1 MVNNHYDNEKL
12 NIREAVLN
20 ESLFTEYM
28 RRHGMTV
35 KKKKNSKCETTDDF
49 ILMKFDYNVPAEEN
63 RDKDKVGASQ
73 LRYMYYDYENS
84 DSTDEDNI
92 NKKVEIH
99 WPIYDKESGRVIYEK
114 KPIIYRRLMRSP
126 GKAKEG
132 DCIFVRKELYD
143 IAIKY
148 ITMSLCDHM
157 PDKNAKIVELSAY
170 DTLVTATAIGYINIP
185 LDKILILQDEEVKAK
200 VPAVSVEV
208 ENGRCAVKRSSDRQ
222 EASNILWD
230 GMGLVDESM
239 FPDNMNGFIYCRSH
253 FFKACLFRGNIQQFF
268 KDYYKDDYNTA
279 YITDMFG
286 NKRKVSD
293 IAVITTNNA
302 IKWIKFTDLM
312 GGTLQKA
319 YSYYERIMEKY
330 ENQFAIVKTGHKSK
344 WGNIQRSS
352 YQINNSLPCLEE
364 DKLEAIAK
372 TSIDFCSRLKENH
385 SDFID
390 YLKLDS
396 QDYSINKV
404 LVVLDEYN
412 KNFKDTEYFRK
423 KKTSIISGLKRKMM
437 EGKLLQTGD
446 NLTIC
451 GNPVALLYKSVG
463 INYRHEQCFEAK
475 DDVIQCYTER
485 FGEGEYLAGFR
496 SPHNSPNNIVY
507 LENVYPEKLMRY
519 FPKLGENVIVING
532 IGTDVQS
539 RLNGQDLD
547 SDMVYVTNQP
557 QILKA
562 ARIAYKEYPTII
574 NNIPC
579 DSVSTYDNDPK
590 SYAKMDIK
598 ISSAQMGVGYSS
610 NLAQMALSYY
620 YDELYRTGQRSKEL
634 EDVFI
639 ICSVLAQCAID
650 SAKRTFA
657 VNVMGELI
665 KMRSLECMK
674 KYYETINNKDNSK
687 KDVPQVPE
695 FYAKNQKNN
704 KKTKTNENY
713 VVRDF
718 YCPMQILHDIIEN
731 KVTDSRKNSRKT
743 CKFKEVFDY
752 KPGKSVKRNYG
763 KQINKIEEIT
773 NGYIEGLHRLNPD
786 EESYFQDR
794 KSLYED
800 YINRIKKYRINKE
813 TMEYLIDFSFK
824 NPKICDHMLIALYNN
839 NADIFLKCFKKCP
852 QDN

>member
-84 DSTDEDNI
+84 DNTDEDSI

-620 YDELYRTGQRSKEL
+620 YDELYRTGKRSKEL

-657 VNVMGELI
+657 VNVMGELM

-704 KKTKTNENY
+704 KKSKTNKNY

-731 KVTDSRKNSRKT
+731 KVTDSRRNSRRT
-743 CKFKEVFDY
+743 CKLKEVFDY

-763 KQINKIEEIT
+763 RQIDKIEEIT

-786 EESYFQDR
+786 EESYFQER

-839 NADIFLKCFKKCP
+839 NSDIFLKCFKKCP

>member
-1 MVNNHYDNEKL
+1 MVNNHYDNAKL

-63 RDKDKVGASQ
+63 RDKVGASQ

-84 DSTDEDNI
+84 DNTDEDNI

-99 WPIYDKESGRVIYEK
+99 WPIYDKESGRIIYEK

-208 ENGRCAVKRSSDRQ
+208 ENGRCAVKRSSDRR
-222 EASNILWD
+222 EVSNILWD
-230 GMGLVDESM
+230 GMGLIDESI
-239 FPDNMNGFIYCRSH
+239 FSDNMNGFIYCRSH

-579 DSVSTYDNDPK
+579 DSGSTYDNDPK

-620 YDELYRTGQRSKEL
+620 YDELYRTGKRSKEL

>member
-1 MVNNHYDNEKL
+1 MVNNHYDNAKL

-63 RDKDKVGASQ
+63 RDKVGASQ

-84 DSTDEDNI
+84 DNTDEDNI

-99 WPIYDKESGRVIYEK
+99 WPIYDKESGRIIYEK

-208 ENGRCAVKRSSDRQ
+208 ENGRCAVKRSSDRR
-222 EASNILWD
+222 EVSNILWD
-230 GMGLVDESM
+230 GMGLIDESI

-268 KDYYKDDYNTA
+268 KDYYIEDYNTA

-485 FGEGEYLAGFR
+485 FDEGEYLAGFR
-496 SPHNSPNNIVY
+496 SPHNSPNNIIY

-620 YDELYRTGQRSKEL
+620 YDELYRTGKRSKEL

-704 KKTKTNENY
+704 KKSKTNENY

-731 KVTDSRKNSRKT
+731 KVTDSRRNSRKT
-743 CKFKEVFDY
+743 CKLKEVFDY
-752 KPGKSVKRNYG
+752 RPGKSVKRNYG

>member
-1 MVNNHYDNEKL
+1 MVNNHYDNAKL

-63 RDKDKVGASQ
+63 RDKVGASQ

-84 DSTDEDNI
+84 DNTDEDNI

-170 DTLVTATAIGYINIP
+170 DTLVTATAIGYINIS

-208 ENGRCAVKRSSDRQ
+208 ENGRCAVKRSSDRR
-222 EASNILWD
+222 EVSNVLWD

-239 FPDNMNGFIYCRSH
+239 FLDNMNGFIYCRSH

-268 KDYYKDDYNTA
+268 KDYYKEDYNTA

-364 DKLEAIAK
+364 DKLEVIAK
-372 TSIDFCSRLKENH
+372 TSIDFCNRLKENH

-412 KNFKDTEYFRK
+412 KSFKDTEYFRK
-423 KKTSIISGLKRKMM
+423 KKTAIISGLKRKMM

-446 NLTIC
+446 NLIIC

-463 INYRHEQCFEAK
+463 IDYRYEQCFEVK

-485 FGEGEYLAGFR
+485 FDEGEYLAGFR
-496 SPHNSPNNIVY
+496 SPHNSPNNIIY

-620 YDELYRTGQRSKEL
+620 YDELYRTGKRSKEL

-704 KKTKTNENY
+704 KKSKTNENY

-731 KVTDSRKNSRKT
+731 KVTDSRRNSRKT

-752 KPGKSVKRNYG
+752 RPGKSVKRNYG
-763 KQINKIEEIT
+763 RQITKIEEIT

-786 EESYFQDR
+786 EESYYQER

-800 YINRIKKYRINKE
+800 YVNRIKKYKINKE

>member
-1 MVNNHYDNEKL
+1 MVNNHYDNAKL

-63 RDKDKVGASQ
+63 RDKVGASQ

-84 DSTDEDNI
+84 DNTDEDNI
-92 NKKVEIH
+92 NKKIEIH

-132 DCIFVRKELYD
+132 DCIFIRKELYD

-148 ITMSLCDHM
+148 IAMSLCDHM

-208 ENGRCAVKRSSDRQ
+208 ENGRCAVKRSSDRR
-222 EASNILWD
+222 EVSNVLWD
-230 GMGLVDESM
+230 GMGLVDESI
-239 FPDNMNGFIYCRSH
+239 FPDNMSGFIYCRSH

-268 KDYYKDDYNTA
+268 KDYYKEDYNTA

-364 DKLEAIAK
+364 DKLEVIAK
-372 TSIDFCSRLKENH
+372 TSIDFCNRLKENH

-412 KNFKDTEYFRK
+412 KSFKDTEYFRK
-423 KKTSIISGLKRKMM
+423 KKTAIISGLKRKMM

-446 NLTIC
+446 NLIIC

-463 INYRHEQCFEAK
+463 IDYRYEQCFEVK

-485 FGEGEYLAGFR
+485 FDEGEYLAGFR
-496 SPHNSPNNIVY
+496 SPHNSPNNIIY

-620 YDELYRTGQRSKEL
+620 YDELYRTGKRSKEL

-704 KKTKTNENY
+704 KKSKTNENY

-731 KVTDSRKNSRKT
+731 KVTDSRRNSRKT
-743 CKFKEVFDY
+743 CKLKEVFDY
-752 KPGKSVKRNYG
+752 RPGKSVKRNYG

>member
-1 MVNNHYDNEKL
+1 MVNNHYDNAKL

-49 ILMKFDYNVPAEEN
+49 ILMKFDYNVPAQEN
-63 RDKDKVGASQ
+63 RDKVGASQ

-170 DTLVTATAIGYINIP
+170 DTLVTATAIGYINIS

-590 SYAKMDIK
+590 SYGKMDIK

-620 YDELYRTGQRSKEL
+620 YDELYRTGKRSKEL

-839 NADIFLKCFKKCP
+839 NTDIFLKCFKKCP

>member
-1 MVNNHYDNEKL
+1 MVNNHYDNAKL

-63 RDKDKVGASQ
+63 RDKVGASQ

-84 DSTDEDNI
+84 DNTDEDNI

-99 WPIYDKESGRVIYEK
+99 WPIYDKESGRIIYEK

-208 ENGRCAVKRSSDRQ
+208 ENGRCAVKRSSDRR
-222 EASNILWD
+222 EVSNILWD
-230 GMGLVDESM
+230 GMGLIDESI
-239 FPDNMNGFIYCRSH
+239 FSDNMNGFIYCRSH

-396 QDYSINKV
+396 QDYSNTS
-404 LVVLDEYN
+404 E
-412 KNFKDTEYFRK
+412 RK
-423 KKTSIISGLKRKMM
+423 KH
-437 EGKLLQTGD
+437 Q
-446 NLTIC
+446 
-451 GNPVALLYKSVG
+451 
-463 INYRHEQCFEAK
+463 
-475 DDVIQCYTER
+475 
-485 FGEGEYLAGFR
+485 
-496 SPHNSPNNIVY
+496 
-507 LENVYPEKLMRY
+507 
-519 FPKLGENVIVING
+519 
-532 IGTDVQS
+532 
-539 RLNGQDLD
+539 
-547 SDMVYVTNQP
+547 
-557 QILKA
+557 
-562 ARIAYKEYPTII
+562 
-574 NNIPC
+574 
-579 DSVSTYDNDPK
+579 
-590 SYAKMDIK
+590 
-598 ISSAQMGVGYSS
+598 
-610 NLAQMALSYY
+610 
-620 YDELYRTGQRSKEL
+620 
-634 EDVFI
+634 
-639 ICSVLAQCAID
+639 
-650 SAKRTFA
+650 
-657 VNVMGELI
+657 
-665 KMRSLECMK
+665 
-674 KYYETINNKDNSK
+674 
-687 KDVPQVPE
+687 
-695 FYAKNQKNN
+695 
-704 KKTKTNENY
+704 
-713 VVRDF
+713 
-718 YCPMQILHDIIEN
+718 
-731 KVTDSRKNSRKT
+731 
-743 CKFKEVFDY
+743 
-752 KPGKSVKRNYG
+752 
-763 KQINKIEEIT
+763 
-773 NGYIEGLHRLNPD
+773 
-786 EESYFQDR
+786 
-794 KSLYED
+794 
-800 YINRIKKYRINKE
+800 
-813 TMEYLIDFSFK
+813 
-824 NPKICDHMLIALYNN
+824 
-839 NADIFLKCFKKCP
+839 
-852 QDN
+852 

>member
-35 KKKKNSKCETTDDF
+35 KKKKNSKCELIDDF
-49 ILMKFDYNVPAEEN
+49 ILMKFDYDVPAKEN
-63 RDKDKVGASQ
+63 RDKVGASQ

-84 DSTDEDNI
+84 DNTDEDSI

-620 YDELYRTGQRSKEL
+620 YDELYRTGKRSKEL

-704 KKTKTNENY
+704 KKSKTNKNY

-731 KVTDSRKNSRKT
+731 KVTDSRRNSRRT
-743 CKFKEVFDY
+743 CKLKEVFDY

-763 KQINKIEEIT
+763 RQIDKIEEIT

-786 EESYFQDR
+786 EESYFQER

-839 NADIFLKCFKKCP
+839 NSDIFLKCFKKCP

>member
-28 RRHGMTV
+28 RKHGMTV

-84 DSTDEDNI
+84 DNTDEDNI

-99 WPIYDKESGRVIYEK
+99 WPIYDKESGRIIYEK

-185 LDKILILQDEEVKAK
+185 LDKILILQDEKVKAR

-208 ENGRCAVKRSSDRQ
+208 EKGRCVVKRSADRR
-222 EASNILWD
+222 EVSNILWD
-230 GMGLVDESM
+230 GMGLIDESI

-364 DKLEAIAK
+364 DKLEVIAK
-372 TSIDFCSRLKENH
+372 ASIDFCNRLKENH

-532 IGTDVQS
+532 ISTDVQS

-557 QILKA
+557 QILEA

-579 DSVSTYDNDPK
+579 DGVSIYGNDPK

-620 YDELYRTGQRSKEL
+620 YDELYRTGKRLKEL

-657 VNVMGELI
+657 VNVMGELM

-674 KYYETINNKDNSK
+674 KYYETIKRKDDSK

-704 KKTKTNENY
+704 KKSKINENY

-731 KVTDSRKNSRKT
+731 KVTDSRRNSRKT

-752 KPGKSVKRNYG
+752 RPGKSVKRNYG
-763 KQINKIEEIT
+763 RQITKIEEIT

-786 EESYFQDR
+786 EESYYQER

-800 YINRIKKYRINKE
+800 YVNRIKKYKINKE

-824 NPKICDHMLIALYNN
+824 KPKICDHMLIALYNN
-839 NADIFLKCFKKCP
+839 NTDIFLKCFKKCP

>member
-1 MVNNHYDNEKL
+1 MVNNHYDNAKL

-49 ILMKFDYNVPAEEN
+49 ILMKFDYNVPAQEN
-63 RDKDKVGASQ
+63 RDKVGASQ

-170 DTLVTATAIGYINIP
+170 DTLVTATAIGYINIS

-620 YDELYRTGQRSKEL
+620 YDELYRTGKRSKEL

>member
-1 MVNNHYDNEKL
+1 MVNNHYDNAKL

-49 ILMKFDYNVPAEEN
+49 ILMKFDYNVPAQEN
-63 RDKDKVGASQ
+63 RDKVGASQ

-170 DTLVTATAIGYINIP
+170 DTLVTATAIGYINIS

-446 NLTIC
+446 NLIIC

-463 INYRHEQCFEAK
+463 IDYRYEQCFEVK

-485 FGEGEYLAGFR
+485 FDEGEYLAGFR
-496 SPHNSPNNIVY
+496 SPHNSPNNIIY

-620 YDELYRTGQRSKEL
+620 YDELYRTGKRSKEL

-704 KKTKTNENY
+704 KKSKTNENY

-731 KVTDSRKNSRKT
+731 KVTDSRRNSRKT
-743 CKFKEVFDY
+743 CKLKEVFDY
-752 KPGKSVKRNYG
+752 RPGKSVKRNYG

>member
-1 MVNNHYDNEKL
+1 MVNNHYDNAKL

-28 RRHGMTV
+28 RKHGMTV

-63 RDKDKVGASQ
+63 KDKDKVGASQ

-99 WPIYDKESGRVIYEK
+99 WPIYDKESGQVIYEK

-208 ENGRCAVKRSSDRQ
+208 ENGRCAVKRSSDRR
-222 EASNILWD
+222 EVSNILWD
-230 GMGLVDESM
+230 GMGLIDESI

-364 DKLEAIAK
+364 DKLEVIAK
-372 TSIDFCSRLKENH
+372 TSIDFCNRLKENH

-463 INYRHEQCFEAK
+463 INYYRHEQCFEAK

-507 LENVYPEKLMRY
+507 LENVYPEKLVRY

-532 IGTDVQS
+532 ISTDVQS

-557 QILKA
+557 QILEA

-579 DSVSTYDNDPK
+579 DGVSTYGNDPK

-620 YDELYRTGQRSKEL
+620 YDELYRTGKRSKEL

-657 VNVMGELI
+657 VNVMGELM

-674 KYYETINNKDNSK
+674 KYYETIKRKDDSK
-687 KDVPQVPE
+687 KDVPQV
-695 FYAKNQKNN
+695 
-704 KKTKTNENY
+704 
-713 VVRDF
+713 
-718 YCPMQILHDIIEN
+718 LHSAEP
-731 KVTDSRKNSRKT
+731 S
-743 CKFKEVFDY
+743 
-752 KPGKSVKRNYG
+752 G
-763 KQINKIEEIT
+763 
-773 NGYIEGLHRLNPD
+773 HRCVSERTLCG
-786 EESYFQDR
+786 
-794 KSLYED
+794 
-800 YINRIKKYRINKE
+800 
-813 TMEYLIDFSFK
+813 T
-824 NPKICDHMLIALYNN
+824 
-839 NADIFLKCFKKCP
+839 
-852 QDN
+852 

>member
-1 MVNNHYDNEKL
+1 MVNNHYDNAKL

-49 ILMKFDYNVPAEEN
+49 ILMKFDYNVPAQEN
-63 RDKDKVGASQ
+63 RDKVGASQ

-170 DTLVTATAIGYINIP
+170 DTLVTATAIGYINIS

-208 ENGRCAVKRSSDRQ
+208 ENGRCAVKRSSDRR
-222 EASNILWD
+222 EVSNILWD
-230 GMGLVDESM
+230 GMGLIDESI

-268 KDYYKDDYNTA
+268 KDYYKEDYNTA

-364 DKLEAIAK
+364 DKLEVIAK
-372 TSIDFCSRLKENH
+372 TSIDFCNRLKENH

-463 INYRHEQCFEAK
+463 INYRHEQCFESK

-532 IGTDVQS
+532 ISTDVQS

-557 QILKA
+557 QILEA

-579 DSVSTYDNDPK
+579 DGVSIYGNDPK

-634 EDVFI
+634 EDIFI

-657 VNVMGELI
+657 VNVMGELM

-674 KYYETINNKDNSK
+674 KYYETINSKDDSK

-763 KQINKIEEIT
+763 RQISKIEEIT

>member
-1 MVNNHYDNEKL
+1 MVNNHYDNAKL

-28 RRHGMTV
+28 RKHGMTV

-49 ILMKFDYNVPAEEN
+49 ILMKFDYDVPAEEN
-63 RDKDKVGASQ
+63 RDKVGASQ

-99 WPIYDKESGRVIYEK
+99 WPIYDKESGQVIYEK

-208 ENGRCAVKRSSDRQ
+208 ENGRCAVKRSSDRR
-222 EASNILWD
+222 EVSNILWD
-230 GMGLVDESM
+230 GMGLIDESI

-364 DKLEAIAK
+364 DKLEVIAK
-372 TSIDFCSRLKENH
+372 TSIDFCNRLKENH

-532 IGTDVQS
+532 VYDT
-539 RLNGQDLD
+539 LNL
-547 SDMVYVTNQP
+547 
-557 QILKA
+557 
-562 ARIAYKEYPTII
+562 
-574 NNIPC
+574 
-579 DSVSTYDNDPK
+579 PK
-590 SYAKMDIK
+590 
-598 ISSAQMGVGYSS
+598 
-610 NLAQMALSYY
+610 
-620 YDELYRTGQRSKEL
+620 
-634 EDVFI
+634 
-639 ICSVLAQCAID
+639 
-650 SAKRTFA
+650 
-657 VNVMGELI
+657 
-665 KMRSLECMK
+665 
-674 KYYETINNKDNSK
+674 
-687 KDVPQVPE
+687 
-695 FYAKNQKNN
+695 
-704 KKTKTNENY
+704 
-713 VVRDF
+713 
-718 YCPMQILHDIIEN
+718 
-731 KVTDSRKNSRKT
+731 
-743 CKFKEVFDY
+743 
-752 KPGKSVKRNYG
+752 KSV
-763 KQINKIEEIT
+763 
-773 NGYIEGLHRLNPD
+773 
-786 EESYFQDR
+786 
-794 KSLYED
+794 
-800 YINRIKKYRINKE
+800 RI
-813 TMEYLIDFSFK
+813 
-824 NPKICDHMLIALYNN
+824 P
-839 NADIFLKCFKKCP
+839 
-852 QDN
+852 

>member
-1 MVNNHYDNEKL
+1 MVNNHYDNAKL

-63 RDKDKVGASQ
+63 RDKVGASQ

-84 DSTDEDNI
+84 DNTDEDNI

-99 WPIYDKESGRVIYEK
+99 WPIYDKESGRIIYEK

-208 ENGRCAVKRSSDRQ
+208 ENGRCAVKRSSDRR
-222 EASNILWD
+222 EVSNILWD
-230 GMGLVDESM
+230 GMGLIDESI
-239 FPDNMNGFIYCRSH
+239 FSDNMNGFIYCRSH

-620 YDELYRTGQRSKEL
+620 YDELYRTGKRSKEL

>member
-1 MVNNHYDNEKL
+1 MVNNHYDNAKL

-63 RDKDKVGASQ
+63 RDKVGASQ

-84 DSTDEDNI
+84 DNTDEDNI

-99 WPIYDKESGRVIYEK
+99 WPIYDKESGRIIYEK

-200 VPAVSVEV
+200 VPAVSLEV
-208 ENGRCAVKRSSDRQ
+208 ENGRCAVKRSSDRR
-222 EASNILWD
+222 EVSNILWD
-230 GMGLVDESM
+230 GMGLIDESI
-239 FPDNMNGFIYCRSH
+239 FSDNMNGFIYCRSH

-620 YDELYRTGQRSKEL
+620 YDELYRTGKRSKEL

>member
-1 MVNNHYDNEKL
+1 M
-12 NIREAVLN
+12 
-20 ESLFTEYM
+20 
-28 RRHGMTV
+28 
-35 KKKKNSKCETTDDF
+35 
-49 ILMKFDYNVPAEEN
+49 
-63 RDKDKVGASQ
+63 
-73 LRYMYYDYENS
+73 
-84 DSTDEDNI
+84 
-92 NKKVEIH
+92 
-99 WPIYDKESGRVIYEK
+99 
-114 KPIIYRRLMRSP
+114 II
-126 GKAKEG
+126 
-132 DCIFVRKELYD
+132 
-143 IAIKY
+143 
-148 ITMSLCDHM
+148 
-157 PDKNAKIVELSAY
+157 
-170 DTLVTATAIGYINIP
+170 
-185 LDKILILQDEEVKAK
+185 
-200 VPAVSVEV
+200 
-208 ENGRCAVKRSSDRQ
+208 
-222 EASNILWD
+222 
-230 GMGLVDESM
+230 
-239 FPDNMNGFIYCRSH
+239 
-253 FFKACLFRGNIQQFF
+253 
-268 KDYYKDDYNTA
+268 
-279 YITDMFG
+279 
-286 NKRKVSD
+286 
-293 IAVITTNNA
+293 
-302 IKWIKFTDLM
+302 
-312 GGTLQKA
+312 
-319 YSYYERIMEKY
+319 
-330 ENQFAIVKTGHKSK
+330 
-344 WGNIQRSS
+344 
-352 YQINNSLPCLEE
+352 
-364 DKLEAIAK
+364 
-372 TSIDFCSRLKENH
+372 
-385 SDFID
+385 
-390 YLKLDS
+390 LKLDS

-532 IGTDVQS
+532 ISTDVQS

-557 QILKA
+557 QILEA

-579 DSVSTYDNDPK
+579 DGVSIYGNDPK

-620 YDELYRTGQRSKEL
+620 YDELYRTGKRSKEL

-657 VNVMGELI
+657 VNVMGELM

-674 KYYETINNKDNSK
+674 KYYETIKRKDDSK

-704 KKTKTNENY
+704 KKSKINENY

-731 KVTDSRKNSRKT
+731 KVTDSRRNSRKT

-752 KPGKSVKRNYG
+752 RPGKSAKRNYG
-763 KQINKIEEIT
+763 RQISKIEEIT

-786 EESYFQDR
+786 EESYFQER
-794 KSLYED
+794 ESLYED

-839 NADIFLKCFKKCP
+839 NSDIFLKCFKKCP

>member
-1 MVNNHYDNEKL
+1 MVNNHYDNAKL

-49 ILMKFDYNVPAEEN
+49 ILMKFDYNVPAQEN
-63 RDKDKVGASQ
+63 RDKVGASQ

-170 DTLVTATAIGYINIP
+170 DTLVTATAIGYINIS

-620 YDELYRTGQRSKEL
+620 YDELYRTGKRSKEL

-839 NADIFLKCFKKCP
+839 NTDIFLKCFKKCP

>member
-1 MVNNHYDNEKL
+1 MVNNHYDNAKL

-63 RDKDKVGASQ
+63 RDKVGASQ

-84 DSTDEDNI
+84 DNTDEDNI

-132 DCIFVRKELYD
+132 DCIFIRKELYD

-148 ITMSLCDHM
+148 IAMSLCDHM

-208 ENGRCAVKRSSDRQ
+208 ENGRCAVKRSSDRR
-222 EASNILWD
+222 EVSNVLWD
-230 GMGLVDESM
+230 GMGLVDESI
-239 FPDNMNGFIYCRSH
+239 FPDNMSGFIYCRSH

-268 KDYYKDDYNTA
+268 KDYYKEDYNTA

-372 TSIDFCSRLKENH
+372 TSIDFCNRLKENH

-463 INYRHEQCFEAK
+463 INYRYEQCFEVK

-485 FGEGEYLAGFR
+485 FDEGEYLAGFR
-496 SPHNSPNNIVY
+496 SPHNSPNNIIY

-620 YDELYRTGQRSKEL
+620 YDELYRTGKRSKEL

-704 KKTKTNENY
+704 KKSKTNENY

-731 KVTDSRKNSRKT
+731 KVTDSRRNSRKT
-743 CKFKEVFDY
+743 CKLKEVFDY
-752 KPGKSVKRNYG
+752 RPGKSVKRNYG

>member
-1 MVNNHYDNEKL
+1 MVNNHYDNAKL

-63 RDKDKVGASQ
+63 RDKVGASQ

-84 DSTDEDNI
+84 DNTDEDNI

-132 DCIFVRKELYD
+132 DCIFIRKELYD

-148 ITMSLCDHM
+148 IAMSLCDHM
-157 PDKNAKIVELSAY
+157 PDKNVKIVELSAY

-208 ENGRCAVKRSSDRQ
+208 ENGRCAVKRSSDRR
-222 EASNILWD
+222 EVSNVLWD
-230 GMGLVDESM
+230 GMGLVDESI
-239 FPDNMNGFIYCRSH
+239 FPDNMSGFIYCRSH

-268 KDYYKDDYNTA
+268 KDYYKEDYNTA

-364 DKLEAIAK
+364 DKLEVIAK
-372 TSIDFCSRLKENH
+372 TSIDFCNRLKENH

-412 KNFKDTEYFRK
+412 KSFKDTEYFRK
-423 KKTSIISGLKRKMM
+423 KKTAIISGLKRKMM

-446 NLTIC
+446 NLIIC

-463 INYRHEQCFEAK
+463 IDYRYEQCFEVK

-485 FGEGEYLAGFR
+485 FDEGEYLAGFR
-496 SPHNSPNNIVY
+496 SPHNSPNNIIY

-620 YDELYRTGQRSKEL
+620 YDELYRTGKRSKEL

-704 KKTKTNENY
+704 KKSKTNENY

-731 KVTDSRKNSRKT
+731 KVTDSRRNSRKT
-743 CKFKEVFDY
+743 CKLKEVFDY
-752 KPGKSVKRNYG
+752 RPGKSVKRNYG

>member
-170 DTLVTATAIGYINIP
+170 DTLVTATAIGYINIS

>member
-1 MVNNHYDNEKL
+1 MVNNHYDNAKL

-63 RDKDKVGASQ
+63 RDKVGASQ

-208 ENGRCAVKRSSDRQ
+208 ENGRCTVKRSSDRR
-222 EASNILWD
+222 EVSNVLWD
-230 GMGLVDESM
+230 GMGLVDESI
-239 FPDNMNGFIYCRSH
+239 FPDNMSGFIYCRSH

-268 KDYYKDDYNTA
+268 KDYYKDDYNKA

-364 DKLEAIAK
+364 DKLEVIAK
-372 TSIDFCSRLKENH
+372 TSIDFCNRLKENH

-412 KNFKDTEYFRK
+412 KNFKDTAYFRK
-423 KKTSIISGLKRKMM
+423 KKTAIISGLKRKMM

-463 INYRHEQCFEAK
+463 IDYRYEQCFEVK

-485 FGEGEYLAGFR
+485 FDEGEYLAGFR
-496 SPHNSPNNIVY
+496 SPHNSPNNIIY

-620 YDELYRTGQRSKEL
+620 YDELYRTGKRSKEL

-704 KKTKTNENY
+704 KKSKTNENY

-731 KVTDSRKNSRKT
+731 KVTDSRRNSRKT
-743 CKFKEVFDY
+743 CKLKEVFDY
-752 KPGKSVKRNYG
+752 RPGKSVKRNYG